1 MSLFGLSTTSIEI
14 LYLNNG
20 QIHKGNLTISFKS
33 IDLSIIGDNLI
44 IDKDDDVITIPY
56 AKFFIHPK
64 LGILFNTK
72 EDYIQFV
79 KAIQ

>member
-1 MSLFGLSTTSIEI
+1 MNLLGLSTTSLEV

-20 QIHKGNLTISFKS
+20 QIHKGNFTISFKS

-44 IDKDDDVITIPY
+44 IAKDDDIITIPY
-56 AKFFIHPK
+56 AKLFIHPK

-72 EDYIQFV
+72 EDYEKFV